1 MAVVGRSKARAPA
14 EGEVAP
20 RSRER
25 AGARSGRTRRAAVRR
40 EQRADRS
47 LHQRESGRAVA
58 ASSGEESRAMS
69 RALSDS
75 ISCPI
80 PQNLIHA
87 LKKAPDVDTSKHFF
101 LQRL

>member
-1 MAVVGRSKARAPA
+1 MHAQAAQDAPLCVVNSALTVHSISA
-14 EGEVAP
+14 
-20 RSRER
+20 S
-25 AGARSGRTRRAAVRR
+25 
-40 EQRADRS
+40 
-47 LHQRESGRAVA
+47 ESGRAVA